1 MSVHIHTMRDRCAS
15 ALVLAPAVLL
25 LGWSSAPGSKE
36 FELVQVSGRVTYADQ
51 PFSGAIHFFS
61 DDDGR
66 PNASGRVNPDGSFQ
80 LYVNGD
86 QKRLGVVPGT
96 YRVVVL
102 PGVRDKTGSRVDSK
116 FQNLPT
122 TNLLV
127 HVEPDWKYLNV
138 NLH

>member
-15 ALVLAPAVLL
+15 ALILVPAVLL
-25 LGWSSAPGSKE
+25 LGWSSAPESKE
-36 FELVQVSGRVTYADQ
+36 FELVQVSGRVTCADQ
-51 PFSGAIHFFS
+51 PLSGAIYFLS
-61 DDDGR
+61 DDVRR
-66 PNASGRVNPDGSFQ
+66 PSAMGIVNPDGSFQ

-86 QKRLGVVPGT
+86 RNRLGVVPGT

-102 PGVRDKTGSRVDSK
+102 PGVLDKTGSRVDSK
-116 FQNLPT
+116 CQNLLT

-127 HVEPDWKYLNV
+127 HVEPDWKYANV